1 MSSLVFKIR
10 FVNMN
15 MHSSL
20 RILHKVLLSV
30 KTQISSEVPDSNSIW
45 ILTNNDTP
53 HKNEEDAI
61 RIIAN
66 ARDAMENG
74 IDINVFPL
82 PPKDKVFDKSIFYNK
97 FISESHVYT
106 KNSPINAGS
115 LLGMFNRVIRKIR
128 KCAFLPLLLPGWKER
143 KDDEGV
149 IMLDLYNT
157 TQIESMPS
165 QSVTSGELNRW
176 DHSSLDCVCVSL
188 NCCTNLKNYF
198 LLCP

>member
-82 PPKDKVFDKSIFYNK
+82 PAKDKVFDKSIFYNK
-97 FISESHVYT
+97 FISESHV
-106 KNSPINAGS
+106 
-115 LLGMFNRVIRKIR
+115 
-128 KCAFLPLLLPGWKER
+128 
-143 KDDEGV
+143 
-149 IMLDLYNT
+149 
-157 TQIESMPS
+157 
-165 QSVTSGELNRW
+165 
-176 DHSSLDCVCVSL
+176 
-188 NCCTNLKNYF
+188 
-198 LLCP
+198 